1 MATPRDGTATPGY
14 LQCMEKSPEELS
26 DDELIARLRADK
38 EQVRPGSAVE
48 RVAPVDLES
57 DGVELDQDGIRE

>member
-1 MATPRDGTATPGY
+1 
-14 LQCMEKSPEELS
+14 MEKSPEELS

-48 RVAPVDLES
+48 RVAPVDLEN